1 MHGWVFVAGHEAN
14 KPHFLEDVIRRD
26 SKRILG
32 VDTVTL
38 EMDHTVNVWNT
49 PPHMH
54 GTFDAVWLPDLG
66 LPRNIITGEING
78 NAYPLPGGS
87 EPIDWSYLFDAEEYS
102 DEIRRRVLEELLKLL
117 LPRGHLFLGK
127 FINQGRLP
135 EALELIRRVL
145 PDSHMAEQ
153 LDVAYEGI
161 PLDVVHIYPTPWLA
175 LGMTKSEYEEAI
187 EIQRVTDYTQRL
199 AY

>member
-14 KPHFLEDVIRRD
+14 KPHFLEDVIRRE

-54 GTFDAVWLPDLG
+54 RTFDAVWLPDLG
-66 LPRNIITGEING
+66 LSRSIHTGEISG
-78 NAYPLPGGS
+78 RTYPLPGGS
-87 EPIDWSYLFDAEEYS
+87 EPIDWNYLFDTEKYS
-102 DEIRRRVLEELLKLL
+102 DETRKRVLEELLKLL

-145 PDSHMAEQ
+145 PFSHMAEHFEM
-153 LDVAYEGI
+153 ANEGV
-161 PLDVVHIYPTPWLA
+161 PQDMVHIYPSPWLE

-187 EIQRVTDYTQRL
+187 AIQRVTDYTQRL
-199 AY
+199 AF